1 MRHETPG
8 GHGSC
13 VCGSQTGSRRQLVMC
28 CLIALLWLAAT
39 RTAQG
44 FGHHIKLAGKACPM
58 LTRSSA
64 GVFHLRVTC
73 LTPSSAPGH
82 RGPVPRPVT
91 SCSLS
96 VAAAWTPPFHRL
108 QSRTHM
114 HAADYAPP
122 GFFAAHPLVPG
133 FQLRDRFIGLDMDLH
148 AGELMA
154 AYKYEARPHV
164 RNEVVKDGL
173 NIRVQVRSP
182 CICKME
188 CSARARTA
196 HTSCS
201 SRRTA
206 GLPAWPAL
214 RTADAAAGS

>member
-1 MRHETPG
+1 MRHKTPG

-28 CLIALLWLAAT
+28 CLIAQLWLAAT

-73 LTPSSAPGH
+73 LTPSSAPGPRDLLIGLCRPAQQVLQL
-82 RGPVPRPVT
+82 RGV
-91 SCSLS
+91 
-96 VAAAWTPPFHRL
+96 
-108 QSRTHM
+108 QSSTACKHQTHM
-114 HAADYAPP
+114 HAADYGPP

-173 NIRVQVRSP
+173 NIRVQ
-182 CICKME
+182 
-188 CSARARTA
+188 ARRPARTSCDLHGRA
-196 HTSCS
+196 HRPHTLQLEP
-201 SRRTA
+201 SRRLSSMPCA
-206 GLPAWPAL
+206 G
-214 RTADAAAGS
+214 RCSRSC